1 MTPRGRGWEGGR
13 GEGNGARPR
22 AGDGHAGRA
31 RRVERI
37 PWACQRRR
45 AMARAGAY
53 HGRVSAGGRW
63 RERAMAQAA
72 TASTVAGSQRLTWLQ
87 TDLNPSGDKT
97 VLVNQNL
104 YFHLEE
110 LACVMQARG
119 ACKLLPSRGARKL
132 FPSRGACDSLQFLG
146 DIICTSQKH
155 HVINNEKIGSEIG
168 LHFRF
173 KAPLIIQTNNRSG
186 GLLFWRFRHKN
197 RHKISK

>member
-1 MTPRGRGWEGGR
+1 
-13 GEGNGARPR
+13 
-22 AGDGHAGRA
+22 
-31 RRVERI
+31 
-37 PWACQRRR
+37 
-45 AMARAGAY
+45 
-53 HGRVSAGGRW
+53 
-63 RERAMAQAA
+63 MAQAA
-72 TASTVAGSQRLTWLQ
+72 AARTVAGSQRFTWLQ

-155 HVINNEKIGSEIG
+155 HVINNDTFGSEIG
-168 LHFRF
+168 HHFRF
-173 KAPLIIQTNNRSG
+173 KAPLIIQTNYRSG
-186 GLLFWRFRHKN
+186 GLLFGDFRHIS
-197 RHKISK
+197 RLKISKKRCLFRK